1 MKATVREHI
10 QQLDVSLGGGI
21 VSEKIRVDTID
32 NPMLVIGI
40 GGTGIDALLRLKY
53 QVNRRFKL
61 PADPI
66 SKKKK
71 EKPNNIEY
79 LAFETNEQDRYKKY
93 KGIGLDPVTEFVL
106 LSNAEIGSLLQN
118 RSTLPSYI
126 TDWLSPELLITDGI
140 SGASGVRQAGRLLLF
155 TKINQVVQTIE
166 KKIKVLSE
174 GTNKRMSVFILTGI
188 SGGTGSGC
196 FLDISYIVRGIME
209 KEHGTAGVDKVS
221 ILGYLFTPD
230 VNLSSKALN
239 THTSEYIKKN
249 GFAALKELDYWMNV
263 DERGERFKQQYGN
276 ILNVNSPMP
285 PYNLCHL
292 ISATN
297 LDGKLLEN
305 AYDYTMNVT
314 AENITNFMANEDKQ
328 SGEEFAIHD
337 YISNIGTNIKQMH
350 KAYTANYT
358 YNIIG
363 ASSAILP
370 IEEMTTYLAFKVFK
384 KMEKMF
390 PASPSQEE
398 VETFANRIGLDVD
411 SVHRKFNSL
420 VPEPIPGYEHSERLN
435 YNNVIKQQSV
445 NMDNELEQS
454 YLVKARENYI
464 KAKKQYPAELL
475 EEFREQIRRVF
486 LNPEQGPFF
495 VSRLIFT
502 AKGNSLLNLIQSYI
516 ESLQE
521 QVYRKPMEI
530 NEASHHASERLADAK
545 SAILSKDKKK
555 NAYISTK
562 IDEYHLRADKECME
576 QMIDFYQDI
585 HTLINDENNKMYS
598 VVTEILNALNN
609 IFEKNGDILTRG
621 EETQDGHG
629 NKTYYWNVVSVPDMA
644 SKITEIMETKDGN
657 DLIADFTKDLLDQSN
672 RWVKEQEID
681 IINSISEFLSDKF
694 GDLITKSMEDFLS
707 IKYGEDESIDQIIE
721 RKIAKSLD
729 DEAVPVFHLNNSVG
743 NLVFPSWGFVSVP
756 HKAPSILKGIK
767 DFQRTS
773 VSGARFTVKESEVK
787 NRIFWLNTKNG
798 IPLFVYTPLTS
809 YEQSYERTIF
819 EQEGVGRHLSQTT
832 KDNWAYL
839 PSPIPEKS
847 WGDIYENARLKDYN
861 GRIRELFKSA
871 IKYGVIKHKGEHG
884 NTNNKYEVVLSGEF
898 HLSEVLNKYPMERQ
912 TDKPNLGEVKKC
924 MNELRSLLT
933 EQLPAVSRQDIFG
946 SSNEEVAIENFVR
959 SPKQILAVRE
969 EVLKYESISE
979 MVQELEVSLKS
990 FQDEEV
996 NIQKFI
1002 EILYTNTITK
1012 KGIVYVYDHDVE
1024 EEGWE
1029 PFLNLTKV
1037 NKFIEFELYQSYRA
1051 LSEKHKTLIDKKA
1064 DRRSTQMATSV
1075 DTDALADRLEAL
1087 SAAAL
1092 DAKSMLEYNRSEFV
1106 NGEELYTFYKQILEK
1121 VNSLV
1126 KVIR

>member
-1 MKATVREHI
+1 MKASVREHI

-61 PADPI
+61 PSDSI

-93 KGIGLDPVTEFVL
+93 NGIGLDPVSEFVL

-166 KKIKVLSE
+166 MKIKELSK
-174 GTNKRMSVFILTGI
+174 GTNKRMTVFILTGL

-230 VNLSSKALN
+230 VNLSNSSINLQ
-239 THTSEYIKKN
+239 TSEYIKKN

-263 DERGERFKQQYGN
+263 DERNERFKQQYGN
-276 ILNVNSPMP
+276 ILTVNSPMP

-337 YISNIGTNIKQMH
+337 YISNIGTNIKGIH
-350 KAYTANYT
+350 KQYTANYT

-370 IEEMTTYLAFKVFK
+370 IEEMTTFLAYKVFK

-398 VETFANRIGLDVD
+398 VETFANRIGLDMD
-411 SVHRKFNSL
+411 SIHRKFNSL
-420 VPEPIPGYEHSERLN
+420 VPEPIPGYENSDRLS
-435 YNNVIKQQSV
+435 YANVIRQQAV
-445 NMDNELEQS
+445 NIDTELEQG
-454 YLVKARENYI
+454 YLSKARENYI
-464 KAKKQYPAELL
+464 KSKKQHPAELL
-475 EEFREQIRRVF
+475 EEFKEQIRRVF

-502 AKGNSLLNLIQSYI
+502 SKGHSLLNLIQSYI

-521 QVYRKPMEI
+521 RVYRKPMEI
-530 NEASHHASERLADAK
+530 NDAAQVAAERLADAK
-545 SAILSKDKKK
+545 SALLSKDRKK

-576 QMIDFYQDI
+576 QMIDFYKDI
-585 HTLINDENNKMYS
+585 HTMINDENNKMYAI
-598 VVTEILNALNN
+598 VTEILNALNS

-621 EETQDGHG
+621 EETKDRQG

-644 SKITEIMETKDGN
+644 KKIAEIMETKDGN
-657 DLIADFTKDLLDQSN
+657 DMIADFTKDLLDQSN
-672 RWVKEQEID
+672 RWVKEQDLD
-681 IINSISEFLSDKF
+681 IITSISEFLSDKF
-694 GDLITKSMEDFLS
+694 GDLITKSMEDFLA
-707 IKYGEDESIDQIIE
+707 IKYGEDESIETIIE
-721 RKIAKSLD
+721 RKIAMALD
-729 DEAVPVFHLNNSVG
+729 EEAVPVFHLNNSVG

-756 HKAPSILKGIK
+756 QKAPHIKKGVDNYK
-767 DFQRTS
+767 RTS
-773 VSGARFTVKESEVK
+773 VSGTRFTVKESEVK

-819 EQEGVGRHLSQTT
+819 EQEGIGRHLSQTAN
-832 KDNWAYL
+832 DNWSYL

-861 GRIRELFKSA
+861 RRIREMYLKAKEFGIIKS
-871 IKYGVIKHKGEHG
+871 KGEHA
-884 NTNNKYEVVLSGEF
+884 TSNNKFEVTLSGEF
-898 HLSEVLNKYPMERQ
+898 HLSEILNRYPMDRQ
-912 TDKPNLGEVKKC
+912 SDKPNLGEVKKC
-924 MNELRSLLT
+924 INELRRLLA
-933 EQLPAVSRQDIFG
+933 EQLPTVSKQDIFG
-946 SSNEEVAIENFVR
+946 SSNEEVAIENLIR
-959 SPKQILAVRE
+959 TPKLIQAVRT
-969 EVLKYESISE
+969 EVSKYQSIKE
-979 MVQELEVSLKS
+979 LLMELEESLKS
-990 FQDEEV
+990 FQDEEE
-996 NIQKFI
+996 NIKKFI
-1002 EILYTNTITK
+1002 EVLYTNTITK
-1012 KGIVYVYDHDVE
+1012 KGVVYVYDHDVE
-1024 EEGWE
+1024 EEGWD

-1037 NKFIEFELYQSYRA
+1037 NKFIEFELFQSYRA
-1051 LSEKHKTLIDKKA
+1051 LNEKHKTILDKKA
-1064 DRRSTQMATSV
+1064 DRRNTQLSTSD
-1075 DTDALADRLEAL
+1075 DTEVLANRLEAL
-1087 SAAAL
+1087 SSAAL
-1092 DAKSMLEYNRSEFV
+1092 EAKSLLEYDRSEFV
-1106 NGEELYTFYKQILEK
+1106 NGEELYAFYKQILEK

-1126 KVIR
+1126 KVIG

>member
-10 QQLDVSLGGGI
+10 QQLDVSSGGGI

-32 NPMLVIGI
+32 NPMLVIGL

-61 PADPI
+61 PSDPV

-79 LAFETNEQDRYKKY
+79 LAFETNEQDRFKKY

-106 LSNAEIGSLLQN
+106 LSNAEVGSLLQN
-118 RSTLPSYI
+118 RSTLPAYI

-174 GTNKRMSVFILTGI
+174 GTNKRLSVFILTGI

-209 KEHGTAGVDKVS
+209 KEHGAAGIDKVS

-230 VNLSSKALN
+230 VNLSSKSLN

-249 GFAALKELDYWMNV
+249 GYAALKELDYWMNV
-263 DERGERFKQQYGN
+263 DERNERFKQQYGN
-276 ILNVNSPMP
+276 VLSVNSPMP

-297 LDGKLLEN
+297 LDGKALEN

-358 YNIIG
+358 YNILG

-370 IEEMTTYLAFKVFK
+370 VEEMTTYLAFKVFK

-390 PASPSQEE
+390 PAAPSQEE
-398 VETFANRIGLDVD
+398 VETFANRIGLDIE
-411 SVHRKFNSL
+411 SVNRKFNSH
-420 VPEPIPGYEHSERLN
+420 VPEPIPGYENSDRLN
-435 YNNVIKQQSV
+435 YNNVIKQQVV
-445 NMDNELEQS
+445 NMDHELEQG
-454 YLVKARENYI
+454 YLSKARENYI
-464 KAKKQYPAELL
+464 KLKKQYPAELL
-475 EEFREQIRRVF
+475 ENFKDQIRRVF

-495 VSRLIFT
+495 VSRLIYT
-502 AKGNSLLNLIQSYI
+502 AKGNSVLNLIQSYI
-516 ESLQE
+516 ELLQD
-521 QVYRKPMEI
+521 QIYRKPIEI
-530 NEASHHASERLADAK
+530 NDVALQAAERMADAK
-545 SAILSKDKKK
+545 SALFSKDKKK
-555 NAYISTK
+555 NAYIATK

-576 QMIDFYQDI
+576 HMIDFYQDI
-585 HTLINDENNKMYS
+585 HTMINDENNKMYS
-598 VVTEILNALNN
+598 VVTEILNALNL

-621 EETQDGHG
+621 EETQDGIG

-644 SKITEIMETKDGN
+644 TKIAEIMETKDGN
-657 DLIADFTKDLLDQSN
+657 DMIADFTKELLDQSN
-672 RWVKEQEID
+672 RWVKEQELD
-681 IINSISEFLSDKF
+681 IISSISDFLSDKF
-694 GDLITKSMEDFLS
+694 GDLITKSMEDFLVM
-707 IKYGEDESIDQIIE
+707 KYGEEESIEQIIE

-729 DEAVPVFHLNNSVG
+729 EEAVPVFHLNNSVG

-767 DFQRTS
+767 DFQRMSIGGT
-773 VSGARFTVKESEVK
+773 RFTVKESEVK

-819 EQEGVGRHLSQTT
+819 EQEGVGRHLSQTE

-847 WGDIYENARLKDYN
+847 WGDIYENTRLKDYN
-861 GRIRELFKSA
+861 RRIRELFKRA
-871 IKYGVIKHKGEHG
+871 IEFGVIKNKGEHV
-884 NTNNKYEVVLSGEF
+884 NTNNKFEVTLSSDF
-898 HLSEVLNKYPMERQ
+898 QLSEILNRYNMDIQ
-912 TDKPNLGEVKKC
+912 SDKPNLGEVKRC
-924 MNELRSLLT
+924 ITELRRLLQ
-933 EQLPAVSRQDIFG
+933 EQLPVISKKDIFG
-946 SSNEEVAIENFVR
+946 SSNEGVAIENLIR
-959 SPKQILAVRE
+959 TPKLVLSVRE
-969 EVLKYESISE
+969 EVQKYESIQE
-979 MVQELEVSLKS
+979 VLHELETSLKS
-990 FQDEEV
+990 FQDEAENV
-996 NIQKFI
+996 DKFI
-1002 EILYTNTITK
+1002 EVLYTNTITK
-1012 KGIVYVYDHDVE
+1012 KGAVFIYDHDKE

-1037 NKFIEFELYQSYRA
+1037 NKFIEFELYQAYRA
-1051 LSEKHKTLIDKKA
+1051 LDEKRKTIIDKKA
-1064 DRRSTQMATSV
+1064 DRRNRLMSTDDNTEILIS
-1075 DTDALADRLEAL
+1075 RLEAL
-1087 SAAAL
+1087 SDIAL
-1092 DAKSMLEYNRSEFV
+1092 DTKSLLEYDRKEFV
-1106 NGEELYTFYKQILEK
+1106 NGEELYSFYKQILEK